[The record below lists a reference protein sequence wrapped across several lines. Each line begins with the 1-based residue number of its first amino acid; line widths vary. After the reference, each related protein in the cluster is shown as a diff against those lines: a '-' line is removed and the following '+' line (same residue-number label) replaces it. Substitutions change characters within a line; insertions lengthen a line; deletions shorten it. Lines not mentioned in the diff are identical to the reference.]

1 MARRSD
7 HSRDEIRQM
16 ALDAA
21 EKIIIQHG
29 YKGLSAR
36 KIATDMGYTVGTLY
50 LIFKNLD
57 ELILH
62 LNMHTLDALYEQMG
76 ITVERNPAPEK
87 CVQALCRAYYDFA
100 CSNTHRWSLMF
111 EHNLSEDMGIPE
123 WFSAKVAYGF
133 TLLER
138 VLQPLVKEKKPAEV
152 CIAARALWGGVHGI
166 TMLAVTDKLDV
177 SGVNSVTEILDSLVE
192 NYMQGFVSGAG

>member
-7 HSRDEIRQM
+7 HSREEIRQM

-21 EKIIIQHG
+21 EKIIIEQG

-36 KIATDMGYTVGTLY
+36 KIAAEMGYTVGTLY

-62 LNMHTLDALYEQMG
+62 LNMHTLDSLYEQMN
-76 ITVERNPAPEK
+76 TMVSNTPSAEK
-87 CVQALCRAYYDFA
+87 CVHQLCRTYYEFA
-100 CSNTHRWSLMF
+100 CENTHRWSLMF
-111 EHNLSEDMGIPE
+111 EHNLSDDMEIPE
-123 WFSAKVAYGF
+123 WFSEKVAYGF
-133 TLLER
+133 TLLEQ
-138 VLQPLVKEKKPAEV
+138 VLQQLENKKDITEIR
-152 CIAARALWGGVHGI
+152 IAARALWGGVHGI

-177 SGVNSVTEILDSLVE
+177 GGESRVTDILDSMVT
-192 NYMQGFVSGAG
+192 NYLSGFCG